1 MKDFA
6 TEPDENKMRKAAHLM
21 VQNLAGSLALVTCK
35 EPLRL
40 SMNNHLKNLLQIQT
54 PEQFHPLVEHAVQV
68 IKRNVL
74 PIITLKVVSADN
86 LDLACTLIEKAATE
100 KAVRDTDDALTA
112 AFLSR
117 KKHRERYRPRALP
130 ITNIPSPG
138 VAPPFF
144 DISFTTGRYPNT
156 LPESLKP
163 KLGGLQSHQLRVYDD
178 FSRIPHIQQQQQ
190 QSFPGQF
197 PDKDSDRRSPTMFD
211 QSQEALTTGQAV
223 EKFNVRHSILT
234 FFS

>member
-40 SMNNHLKNLLQIQT
+40 SMNNHLKNLLQLQT
-54 PEQFHPLVEHAVQV
+54 PEQFHPLVEHAVQ
-68 IKRNVL
+68 
-74 PIITLKVVSADN
+74 VVSADN

-117 KKHRERYRPRALP
+117 KKHRER
-130 ITNIPSPG
+130 
-138 VAPPFF
+138 
-144 DISFTTGRYPNT
+144 
-156 LPESLKP
+156 
-163 KLGGLQSHQLRVYDD
+163 
-178 FSRIPHIQQQQQ
+178 
-190 QSFPGQF
+190 
-197 PDKDSDRRSPTMFD
+197 
-211 QSQEALTTGQAV
+211 
-223 EKFNVRHSILT
+223 
-234 FFS
+234 